1 MGEQLFITL
10 NDYVHNT
17 NRVLDVINCKQP
29 FKVGDTFRSIV
40 REPDYE
46 SRKAYE
52 GIVRS
57 ITNVNNI
64 ECVGV
69 FGNV

>member
-29 FKVGDTFRSIV
+29 FKIGDTFRTI
-40 REPDYE
+40 DNA
-46 SRKAYE
+46 SRTLYE